1 MSSRHQKDKRLR
13 PKSDPYK
20 RDHFNKSRYMGQAMP
35 SKGKQALKQEAVEQA
50 DTDGV
55 EAVDM
60 AVVGDE
66 TVVSSS
72 VVAGVDGQRVVSY
85 YEETEEP

>member
-35 SKGKQALKQEAVEQA
+35 NKGKPVARQEVVEE
-50 DTDGV
+50 TDM
-55 EAVDM
+55 EAVDT
-60 AVVGDE
+60 AEYTVVGDE
-66 TVVSSS
+66 TFVSSS
-72 VVAGVDGQRVVSY
+72 VVTATEGQQGSAHSVG
-85 YEETEEP
+85 TEEA

>member
-35 SKGKQALKQEAVEQA
+35 SKVKVQPMKEEPVEEIS
-50 DTDGV
+50 V
-55 EAVDM
+55 
-60 AVVGDE
+60 DE
-66 TVVSSS
+66 TVIVVDETIEFVSGSSS
-72 VVAGVDGQRVVSY
+72 SAQQEFEEEVSDCH
-85 YEETEEP
+85 